1 LVLSSKR
8 VDIICGVVTKLLGV
22 VLFKLVVDEEFQK
35 GREFALLEKLLISP

>member
-1 LVLSSKR
+1 LPEKR
-8 VDIICGVVTKLLGV
+8 NEWWSWVGV